1 MNEFFNILCGSM
13 QFPITPL
20 TPFYPPQSPAA
31 VLHQQLVKRFRR
43 RPAAL
48 LRRLRIIFVRV
59 ISPRKNLCSCF
70 CHIHLTCSTIIMHR
84 YRSFQNSFSP
94 RKSLFVFLPD
104 SQQHLQISLF
114 DILQCSFSKCA
125 YVMSGQVPWFYNSD
139 AHGLFQGKQFIKKNT
154 AVVISF
160 PLCPRICYPPK
171 HLCYCRPA
179 LCCVLFCQNMCRFF
193 TITVQ
198 DVRAA
203 GAVLEVEL
211 CTVHDQRSAFPYPTS
226 TTMPGL
232 VRFPSNNIAI
242 FHLDSVQLY
251 TNHHLLATTHSH
263 NAKGA
268 FSTCHL
274 CPHFN
279 SPVPCSLQQIVNNF
293 VTPNPVLSMTFHSFC
308 STAVFSF

>member
-1 MNEFFNILCGSM
+1 MHL
-13 QFPITPL
+13 PITPL
-20 TPFYPPQSPAA
+20 THFYPPQSPAA
-31 VLHQQLVKRFRR
+31 VLHQQLDRRFRR
-43 RPAAL
+43 CAAAL
-48 LRRLRIIFVRV
+48 PGKLRIIFVRLMV
-59 ISPRKNLCSCF
+59 RKTS
-70 CHIHLTCSTIIMHR
+70 
-84 YRSFQNSFSP
+84 Y
-94 RKSLFVFLPD
+94 VFLPY
-104 SQQHLQISLF
+104 SQQRLYIYLSDL
-114 DILQCSFSKCA
+114 LQCSFRNCG
-125 YVMSGQVPWFYNSD
+125 YGLSGQMHLFSMSN
-139 AHGLFQGKQFIKKNT
+139 AHVLLFIKKNN
-154 AVVISF
+154 AVVTSF

-171 HLCYCRPA
+171 HLRYCRPA
-179 LCCVLFCQNMCRFF
+179 LCSVLFCQNICRFF

-198 DVRAA
+198 DVRAS
-203 GAVLEVEL
+203 GAVLSEKL
-211 CTVHDQRSAFPYPTS
+211 CIVRDQRSALHYPTS

-232 VRFPSNNIAI
+232 VRYPSNNIAI
-242 FHLDSVQLY
+242 FHSDSVQLY